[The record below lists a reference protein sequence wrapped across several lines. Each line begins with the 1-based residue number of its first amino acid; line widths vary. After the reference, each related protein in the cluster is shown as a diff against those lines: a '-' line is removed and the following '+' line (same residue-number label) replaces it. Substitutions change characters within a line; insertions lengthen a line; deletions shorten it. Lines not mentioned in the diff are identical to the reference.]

1 MKTVEHSKRIP
12 RLATL
17 LAVAASVLGA
27 LLIAACG
34 GDEEETSSRTASQPA
49 ATTAPS
55 SSASSSTPSSSASEL
70 SGTFEIDGSSTVFP
84 VTEAVAEEFN
94 KVQPKVRVNVGVSG
108 TGGGFKRFT
117 VGDTVISNASRP
129 IKDSEAQAAA
139 DNGIEYLELR
149 VAVDGLSVM
158 VNPNNDF
165 VDCLTVAAL
174 GNIWKPDST
183 VKTWKDINPAW
194 PDDEIRLYGP
204 GTDSGTFDYFTEEIV
219 GEARASRSDY
229 LASEDDN
236 FLVQGIYGDRNSL
249 GYFGYAYYSE
259 NPDKLKLVAIDNG
272 AGCIAPTPETIED
285 GTYTPLSRPI
295 FIYVNKAA
303 LDRPEVKAFVEFY
316 MENAAELATEV
327 GYVRLSEAEYAANLQ
342 QVRTRTATMMKKMT
356 PAPELS
362 GTFEIDGS
370 STVFPVTEAVAEEFN
385 KVQPKVRV
393 NVGVSGTG
401 GGFKRFTVG
410 DTVISN
416 ASRPIKD
423 SEAQAA
429 ADNGIEYLEL
439 RVAVDGL
446 SVMVNPNNDFVDCL
460 TVAALGNI
468 WKPDSTVKTWKDI
481 NPAWPDDE
489 IRLYG
494 PGTDSGTFD
503 YFTEEIV
510 GEARA
515 SRSDYLAS
523 EDDNFLVQGIYGD
536 RNSLGY
542 FGYAYY
548 SENPDKL
555 KLVAIDNGAGCIAP
569 TPETIEDGTYTPLS
583 RPLFIYVNKAA
594 LDRPEVKAFVEFYM
608 ENAAELATE
617 VGYVRLSESEYAA
630 NLGMVR

>member
-34 GDEEETSSRTASQPA
+34 GDEEETSSRTAIQPA

-272 AGCIAPTPETIED
+272 
-285 GTYTPLSRPI
+285 S
-295 FIYVNKAA
+295 
-303 LDRPEVKAFVEFY
+303 
-316 MENAAELATEV
+316 
-327 GYVRLSEAEYAANLQ
+327 
-342 QVRTRTATMMKKMT
+342 
-356 PAPELS
+356 
-362 GTFEIDGS
+362 
-370 STVFPVTEAVAEEFN
+370 
-385 KVQPKVRV
+385 
-393 NVGVSGTG
+393 
-401 GGFKRFTVG
+401 
-410 DTVISN
+410 
-416 ASRPIKD
+416 
-423 SEAQAA
+423 
-429 ADNGIEYLEL
+429 
-439 RVAVDGL
+439 
-446 SVMVNPNNDFVDCL
+446 
-460 TVAALGNI
+460 
-468 WKPDSTVKTWKDI
+468 
-481 NPAWPDDE
+481 
-489 IRLYG
+489 
-494 PGTDSGTFD
+494 
-503 YFTEEIV
+503 
-510 GEARA
+510 
-515 SRSDYLAS
+515 
-523 EDDNFLVQGIYGD
+523 
-536 RNSLGY
+536 
-542 FGYAYY
+542 
-548 SENPDKL
+548 
-555 KLVAIDNGAGCIAP
+555 GCIAP

>member
-174 GNIWKPDST
+174 GNIWEPDST

-259 NPDKLKLVAIDNG
+259 NPDKLKLVAIDDG

-295 FIYVNKAA
+295 FIYVNKSA

-555 KLVAIDNGAGCIAP
+555 KLVAIDNGSGCIAP

-617 VGYVRLSESEYAA
+617 VGYVRLSEAEYAA

>member
-272 AGCIAPTPETIED
+272 AGCIAPTPDTIED

-327 GYVRLSEAEYAANLQ
+327 GYVKLSESEYAANLQ